1 MTGNFQ
7 LDPSVPGAAQANPLL
22 DVQQNEYSKKNPEQQ
37 AAMMIQTVRSGYD
50 PSDTGSPAGKVNGP
64 SGLVGDS
71 LSQAQL
77 MILTYGM
84 GASLGNFATV
94 TIPDAILAAINN
106 PANKGPEAFW
116 NAGPAMAGIV
126 SIPGVTPLVQVV
138 NVVNPHTGKQFNG
151 VLLLPPAA

>member
-22 DVQQNEYSKKNPEQQ
+22 DVQQNEYSKRKLPSNRRPLT
-37 AAMMIQTVRSGYD
+37 IQTVRSGYD

-84 GASLGNFATV
+84 GASLETSPRSPSPMPSWRPSTTRRTKDRKRSGTQGRRW
-94 TIPDAILAAINN
+94 PGLSPS
-106 PANKGPEAFW
+106 PA
-116 NAGPAMAGIV
+116 
-126 SIPGVTPLVQVV
+126 S
-138 NVVNPHTGKQFNG
+138 
-151 VLLLPPAA
+151 LLWCRL